1 MNVMYVAMWYLNNKQ
16 SNVVVVGIAD
26 KSLYFCSNCTMIIIL
41 LLNKLL
47 ISIKVVWPMIML
59 YVTRKAKGLARKK
72 KFCNLDIVRHLFYC

>member
-1 MNVMYVAMWYLNNKQ
+1 MNVMYVAMWYLNNNNNKQ

-26 KSLYFCSNCTMIIIL
+26 KSLYFCSNCTVIIIL

-72 KFCNLDIVRHLFYC
+72 KNFVILI